1 MFKTINED
9 ASAELVEK
17 KSKFIANIFYIESVE
32 EAEEKIK
39 EVNKKY
45 FDARHNC
52 YAFSVYTDN
61 GIVSRFSDNGEPSGT
76 AGGPML
82 NILQGLG
89 LSNCLVIVT
98 RYFGGILLGTGGLV
112 RAYSDA
118 TKLAIENTKI
128 INKDLGIEAKFVVS
142 YSDLQ
147 KLQYYFNKNDVKIL
161 DTKYNENI
169 EVVFEI
175 TKEKYE
181 NILKQKQEMNL
192 NFSILEEEILRDK
205 YIEI

>member
-1 MFKTINED
+1 
-9 ASAELVEK
+9 
-17 KSKFIANIFYIESVE
+17 
-32 EAEEKIK
+32 
-39 EVNKKY
+39 
-45 FDARHNC
+45 
-52 YAFSVYTDN
+52 
-61 GIVSRFSDNGEPSGT
+61 
-76 AGGPML
+76 ML

-118 TKLAIENTKI
+118 TKLALENTEI
-128 INKDLGIEAKFVVS
+128 IIKDLGIEVKFIIS

-147 KLQYYFNKNDVKIL
+147 KLQYYFNKNDIKIL

-169 EVVFEI
+169 EVFFEI

-181 NILKQKQEMNL
+181 DILKQEENVNL
-192 NFSILEEEILRDK
+192 NFNILNKEILKDK
-205 YIEI
+205 YIEVRDGQ

>member
-1 MFKTINED
+1 MFKTIRFD

-17 KSKFIANIFYIESVE
+17 KSKFIGNIFYVESVE

-39 EVNKKY
+39 EINKKY

-52 YAFSVYTDN
+52 YAFSIYTDN
-61 GIVSRFSDNGEPSGT
+61 GIISRFSDNGEPSGT

-89 LSNCLVIVT
+89 LSNCLVMVT

-118 TKLAIENTKI
+118 TKLAIENTEI
-128 INKDLGIEAKFVVS
+128 IDKALGIEASFVVS

-147 KLQYYFNKNDVKIL
+147 KLQYYFNKNDIAIL
-161 DTKYNENI
+161 DIKYNENI
-169 EVVFEI
+169 EVIFEI
-175 TKEKYE
+175 TKEKYQ
-181 NILKQKQEMNL
+181 NILNLKEEMNL
-192 NFSILEEEILRDK
+192 NFIILENKIIKDK
-205 YIEI
+205 YIKI